1 MDNPETL
8 ATEGATRNGQ
18 SRDTGNRRGNQKWTI
33 QRHWQPKGQPGMDNP
48 ETVATEEA
56 TRNGQSRDT
65 GNRRGNQEWTI
76 QRHWQHKIQDE
87 HKQRSK
93 YNTENQQD
101 KQHVFHKRNPSP
113 RKQFLPLIR
122 YQPCYS

>member
-1 MDNPETL
+1 MIKM
-8 ATEGATRNGQ
+8 R
-18 SRDTGNRRGNQKWTI
+18 TI
-33 QRHWQPKGQPGMDNP
+33 ENIKITKQYNNKRQIKPKGQPGMDNP
-48 ETVATEEA
+48 ETLA

-87 HKQRSK
+87 DKQRSK
-93 YNTENQQD
+93 HNTEIQQD
-101 KQHVFHKRNPSP
+101 KQHVFPKINPSA